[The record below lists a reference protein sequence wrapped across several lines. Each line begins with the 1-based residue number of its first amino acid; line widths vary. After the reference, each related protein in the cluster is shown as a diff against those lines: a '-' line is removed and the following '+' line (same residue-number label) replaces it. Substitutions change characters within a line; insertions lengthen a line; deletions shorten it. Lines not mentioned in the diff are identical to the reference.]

1 MIVGQQEVYL
11 SLVVSLLLIGGIRE
25 LVDHIIEHVALA
37 DPLEEGVPVGNTRV
51 RGRVLSLREAGEG
64 FVLERGNYLITRQQ
78 VETPCR
84 PPRIG
89 KVRIA
94 GVEVVESL
102 VTVGVGILLRGTLVG
117 DDVEEVRARATE
129 QESSPTEEG

>member
-1 MIVGQQEVYL
+1 MVVGQQEVDL
-11 SLVVSLLLIGGIRE
+11 SLVVCLLLIRGIRE
-25 LVDHIIEHVALA
+25 LVDHISEHVALA
-37 DPLEEGVPVGNTRV
+37 DPLEEGIPVGNTRG

-64 FVLERGNYLITRQQ
+64 LVLEGGDYLIARQQ

-89 KVRIA
+89 KVGIA

-102 VTVGVGILLRGTLVG
+102 IAVGVGVLLRGTLVG
-117 DDVEEVRARATE
+117 DDVKEVRARATE
-129 QESSPTEEG
+129 